1 MDIVR
6 ETPKTRLRWA
16 QLRKPTFAAAAL
28 VAAAT
33 AIALWRSP
41 ASAAPAF
48 ERRSVWTEK
57 VTRGELVR
65 QVPVQGA
72 LVPEHVQWLSAETA
86 ARVAKIVV
94 RPGEAVEP
102 DTVVLVLQNTELELA
117 AIEATQQAASAES
130 KLIELDVRMGA
141 DETQQAASLATMRAD
156 LRDADRHADNANRLA
171 PQGLLSENERADAAE
186 KVTGLKD
193 RFGTEIAR
201 HQLLTTGRARQL
213 AAQRSEI
220 ESIKEIAAFRQKQLA
235 ALSVRAG
242 VHGVVQDIPL
252 ENGQWVAIGTVLAKI
267 AEPGKLKAELKVA
280 ESYAKDLSLGLPV
293 AFEGPGPVCQGKIT
307 RIDPS
312 VVAGTVK
319 VQVHLDAV
327 PANARVDERVS
338 GFVEIERLPNVL
350 HVARPAGAVDGTAAN
365 VFRVEAD
372 GTHAS
377 RVDVRFGRSSLREME
392 VVNGLREG
400 DEVVVS
406 DVSAWDGAA
415 RVRLK

>member
-6 ETPKTRLRWA
+6 ELPRTRIRW
-16 QLRKPTFAAAAL
+16 RKPAFALGAL
-28 VAAAT
+28 AVAAT
-33 AIALWRSP
+33 AFVMWRSP

-86 ARVAKIVV
+86 ARVAKILV
-94 RPGEAVEP
+94 RPGETVEP
-102 DTVVLVLQNTELELA
+102 DTVVLVLQNTDLELA
-117 AIEATQQAASAES
+117 AIQAAQQAASAES

-171 PQGLLSENERADAAE
+171 PQGLLSENERTDAAE
-186 KVTGLKD
+186 KVIGIED
-193 RFGTEIAR
+193 RLGSELTR
-201 HQLLTTGRARQL
+201 HRLLSSGRSRQL
-213 AAQRSEI
+213 NAQRSEI
-220 ESIKEIAAFRQKQLA
+220 ASIKEIAAFRQKQLA
-235 ALSVRAG
+235 ALEVRAG

-252 ENGQWVAIGTVLAKI
+252 ENGQWVAIGTLLAKI

-280 ESYAKDLSLGLPV
+280 ESYAKDLTLGLPV
-293 AFEGPGPVCQGKIT
+293 AFEGPGPVCRGTIT
-307 RIDPS
+307 RIDPA

-319 VQVHLDAV
+319 VQVHLDAM

-338 GFVEIERLPNVL
+338 GFVEVERLPDVL
-350 HVARPAGAVDGTAAN
+350 HVARPAGALDGSAASL
-365 VFRVEAD
+365 FRVDAD

-377 RVDVRFGRSSLREME
+377 RTDVRLGRSSLREIE
-392 VVNGLREG
+392 VVSGLREG
-400 DEVVVS
+400 DELVVS
-406 DVSAWDGAA
+406 DVSSWDGAA